1 MVFTKRIRNFAQSYI
16 LNWMNA
22 IGLIPL
28 ISLADLMQIDILFW
42 LLAIPMVVLLVVYL
56 IWQQHHY
63 KALETEL
70 TMLNTVKGRTI
81 EYDLVLKAMKLA
93 VWHIDVQER
102 TITYDSD
109 YRDALDVA
117 SVPPGSDVEMFCN
130 NLLPEYKERIA
141 TSMID
146 LAQGRTELVHEQYEA
161 HSPLGDGTIWGET
174 YAVVDKRDANG
185 RAKTIV
191 GTSMR
196 IDKQK
201 EIEMALIKA
210 RNQAEESDR
219 LKAAFLANISHEV
232 RTPLNAIVGFS
243 EVLVDSSSTE
253 ERSQLATLISQNNA
267 RLLQLFE
274 DMVNLSK
281 LEAGDESVHKT
292 HFLIADLLQELLE
305 KYAVRAAEKQL
316 TLFIDK
322 HSEMLEPYT
331 DRDRLMQIL
340 GHYVDN
346 ALKFTTEGGITL
358 GCNLEVGNMRVWVR
372 DTGKGIDA
380 EYCGDKLF
388 ERFVKIDE
396 FEQGTGLGLSICR
409 SLALTLGGKVGME
422 SEVGVGSLFWVDVP
436 YK

>member
-16 LNWMNA
+16 LNRMNA

-109 YRDALDVA
+109 YRDALDVP
-117 SVPPGSDVEMFCN
+117 SIPPGSDVEMFCN

-210 RNQAEESDR
+210 RN
-219 LKAAFLANISHEV
+219 
-232 RTPLNAIVGFS
+232 LNAIVGFS

-253 ERSQLATLISQNNA
+253 ERSQLATLIRQNNA